1 MAPHVLAGLA
11 QVGHSAQI
19 ARQPLVLQ
27 GLRGRQA
34 RGGLDGQQ
42 LADQVLGP
50 ADRGEIFVLI
60 LFMQGRWQGLGAGL
74 LSHWAPASE
83 HAASLALSERA
94 KSE

>member
-1 MAPHVLAGLA
+1 M
-11 QVGHSAQI
+11 
-19 ARQPLVLQ
+19 LQ

-60 LFMQGRWQGLGAGL
+60 LFMQGRWQFLGAGL
-74 LSHWAPASE
+74 MSHWAPASE